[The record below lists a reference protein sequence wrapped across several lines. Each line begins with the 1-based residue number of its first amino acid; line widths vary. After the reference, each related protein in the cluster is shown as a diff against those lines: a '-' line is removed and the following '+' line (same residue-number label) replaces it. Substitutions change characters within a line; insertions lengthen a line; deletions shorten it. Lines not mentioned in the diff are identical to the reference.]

1 MRGWA
6 YLRSD
11 VALVGSAL
19 LGTDNGFA
27 LVNVSGAV
35 LEADFIPPAQV
46 VGSISGRVTQDGVGV
61 AEVTLSLAGTLQAT
75 TASDS
80 QGRYN
85 FGQLPAGEYTVTASR
100 VGALFVPGERT
111 VTLGLE
117 NVTDQDFQ
125 AGGVIPAEVPEVRI
139 ITPSAAFQGT
149 ELLNLTIQ
157 GANFNPASVVEFDGE
172 ALQTT
177 FVSAGELQ
185 AVLSADL
192 LGETGSADIR
202 VVTPPPGGG
211 SSSAAVFVVNLVP
224 DNPLIEGRVEVGAF
238 PAGVAIDPNRHIALV
253 SNEGADTV
261 SVIDLETLEVT
272 STIAVGRS
280 PDEGIAIDSGRDLA
294 LVANAGDNNVSVIDL
309 ETNTVTGTIDVGRF
323 PMGIAIDRGEAVAI
337 VVNGADDTVTFI
349 DVTNNQVLGTLGVG
363 SRPAGVAVHDGLDIA
378 VVTNRGSGTVS
389 LIDVRT
395 QTSVGTI
402 AVGDFPRGVAI
413 DEAND
418 LAVVVNS
425 NSDSVSL
432 IDLNDRE
439 LVGTVSV
446 GTAPTAVAIHEA
458 TGHGVV
464 TNSGVTRATTSL
476 GALTTA
482 SIVNINSA
490 DRLEDIPVGSAA
502 FGVAVDEDLQLAV
515 VANFGSNDVT
525 VIRIPNPIPRVSDVS
540 PKTFPAGGGEFTIT
554 VSGTGFLPTSVVTLN
569 GKSLPTTFVSSTRLR
584 AVVSAGIVED
594 LLNVSALSGMSAL
607 SLKDADPLVSAQHI
621 TAEFNVGVSNPGPGG
636 GPSPEPPN
644 SGSNDIEVENPEP
657 ILRTIS
663 PRQIDIGADEF
674 VLRLSGRNF
683 NRTSVVNFGSSR
695 HSGFDV
701 DETSIR
707 VRIPGSDLVIGET
720 AVSVTN
726 PEPGGGTS
734 RSLEFTV
741 TDPANPAPVIESV
754 DPRSVPAGSVALGL
768 SIEGSGFIPGVT
780 TVRLDGDRLEA
791 TVTETSIDAVVPADL
806 FAVPETL
813 SGLVLNPEPG
823 GGTATFSINVLNPE
837 PTIAGFSPET
847 AEAGISLELTVRGT
861 GFGPASEIT
870 LDATPIDTRY
880 VSDTELLGRVP
891 AGLLESGVERRIG
904 VHSPPPGGGSVSGG
918 VLAVVNPVPVIE
930 RVNPAEVHV
939 DDLPVRVTV
948 RGSGFLPNSRVELNQ
963 PVAVTDLEISGSETL
978 SFTVPADAGAG
989 VHTVTVINSEPG
1001 GGVSNGVM
1009 FTITG
1014 APPELTAVNPDSG
1027 IAGVATRIEVRGLNF
1042 EEGAA
1047 ILFDGRSIG
1056 TRFDSET
1063 SLSGTIL
1070 AELPG
1075 VFAVAVENPD
1085 GKTSNSRDF
1094 TVLVGPNPE
1103 PRISD
1108 LNPDPSDVQP
1118 GNRVTIRGSGFIE
1131 ESEVTIDGRRVAIE
1145 VLSDSRIRFT
1155 APNLSVGGHRL
1166 RVINPASEGG
1176 GGGRDSLSFDTVSH
1190 EVVADVSFKLVR
1202 DPTLIVE
1209 GEEAIIA
1216 LSLSEALDFDLEVTI
1231 TVADSSVAKIVDEG
1245 DEVTSST
1252 GTIHAGE
1259 VHGSGPIKG
1268 LAEGTTTV
1276 KVTADGFDTVTAT
1289 IRVMPAEGDGII
1301 DSVSPASIIIPVG
1314 GSSSFTV
1321 TRFEDTQGAPIAIGT
1336 STAPN
1341 DIAGVESGLTFG
1353 ANSLTVSGTVNG
1365 LAAGSN
1371 TLKVAGVDAPSLLSD
1386 HVINF
1391 IPPDVD
1397 LPPTVDLQTTGL
1409 EIEFEDDDDDYE
1421 VRALPFTFPFF
1432 GGEED
1437 SVFPSTN
1444 GYVTFGA
1451 GDDEYEWDDPEEFLS
1466 IPRAAP
1472 FATDLILVE
1481 DSSVFTNEITIAG
1494 GDAFVVTYEDMG
1506 IYDEPDLGGIHTFQ
1520 VVLFETG
1527 AIQFRYGD
1535 INNAPSETE
1544 EDVWVGV
1551 SPQPPKFDEPFSVWG
1566 DGTHL
1571 YVADSDNDAIRRVSL
1586 ETREVTTFAGGTN
1599 GDTDGIGTAAQFD
1612 EPRGITGDGNGNL
1625 YVADRANHTIRKIA
1639 IATGE
1644 VTTLAGDPS
1653 NQGDEDGIGSAA
1665 RFFRPRD
1672 LEIVGGDLYV
1682 TDRDNHTIRKIVIG
1696 TRDVTTFAGSAGDE
1710 GSDDGIGTAAQ
1721 FDRPRGIWSDGTFLY
1736 VTYDFNH
1743 TVRKIEI
1750 ATAEV
1755 TTFAGLADS
1764 AADDDGIGSAARF
1777 DRPDGIDG
1785 DGTYLYVTERDNA
1798 TVRRIEIATREVT
1811 TLAGGTFG
1819 FEDGVGTAAKFR
1831 TPSGVWLDGNELYIA
1846 DEENNLIRRLDLT
1859 SGVVDTFSGT
1869 LSFAGSGISPGLING
1884 VGALTDDSDETPLN
1898 SNYTLARG
1906 FIFDKFNP
1914 VSDKLISIPVTVTGT
1929 PTLTGAS
1936 PDTGGTSS
1944 SLTVTLTGTGF
1955 VPGGTTV
1962 SVLGSDVTV
1971 SSLSVSSTT
1980 SLTATFTVSSDP
1992 SPGAVNVTVTTGAG
2006 TSGTQAYTITVPSPT
2021 LSGVAPT
2028 SGLQGG
2034 ATNVTLTGTNFTPSS
2049 TVSAASNITV
2059 SNGVIV
2065 KSGV

>member
-1145 VLSDSRIRFT
+1145 VLSDSRIRY
-1155 APNLSVGGHRL
+1155 H
-1166 RVINPASEGG
+1166 
-1176 GGGRDSLSFDTVSH
+1176 
-1190 EVVADVSFKLVR
+1190 
-1202 DPTLIVE
+1202 
-1209 GEEAIIA
+1209 
-1216 LSLSEALDFDLEVTI
+1216 
-1231 TVADSSVAKIVDEG
+1231 
-1245 DEVTSST
+1245 
-1252 GTIHAGE
+1252 
-1259 VHGSGPIKG
+1259 
-1268 LAEGTTTV
+1268 
-1276 KVTADGFDTVTAT
+1276 
-1289 IRVMPAEGDGII
+1289 
-1301 DSVSPASIIIPVG
+1301 
-1314 GSSSFTV
+1314 
-1321 TRFEDTQGAPIAIGT
+1321 
-1336 STAPN
+1336 
-1341 DIAGVESGLTFG
+1341 ESGA
-1353 ANSLTVSGTVNG
+1353 AN
-1365 LAAGSN
+1365 
-1371 TLKVAGVDAPSLLSD
+1371 
-1386 HVINF
+1386 
-1391 IPPDVD
+1391 
-1397 LPPTVDLQTTGL
+1397 
-1409 EIEFEDDDDDYE
+1409 
-1421 VRALPFTFPFF
+1421 
-1432 GGEED
+1432 
-1437 SVFPSTN
+1437 
-1444 GYVTFGA
+1444 
-1451 GDDEYEWDDPEEFLS
+1451 
-1466 IPRAAP
+1466 
-1472 FATDLILVE
+1472 
-1481 DSSVFTNEITIAG
+1481 
-1494 GDAFVVTYEDMG
+1494 
-1506 IYDEPDLGGIHTFQ
+1506 
-1520 VVLFETG
+1520 
-1527 AIQFRYGD
+1527 
-1535 INNAPSETE
+1535 
-1544 EDVWVGV
+1544 
-1551 SPQPPKFDEPFSVWG
+1551 
-1566 DGTHL
+1566 
-1571 YVADSDNDAIRRVSL
+1571 
-1586 ETREVTTFAGGTN
+1586 
-1599 GDTDGIGTAAQFD
+1599 
-1612 EPRGITGDGNGNL
+1612 
-1625 YVADRANHTIRKIA
+1625 
-1639 IATGE
+1639 
-1644 VTTLAGDPS
+1644 
-1653 NQGDEDGIGSAA
+1653 
-1665 RFFRPRD
+1665 
-1672 LEIVGGDLYV
+1672 
-1682 TDRDNHTIRKIVIG
+1682 
-1696 TRDVTTFAGSAGDE
+1696 
-1710 GSDDGIGTAAQ
+1710 
-1721 FDRPRGIWSDGTFLY
+1721 
-1736 VTYDFNH
+1736 
-1743 TVRKIEI
+1743 
-1750 ATAEV
+1750 
-1755 TTFAGLADS
+1755 
-1764 AADDDGIGSAARF
+1764 
-1777 DRPDGIDG
+1777 
-1785 DGTYLYVTERDNA
+1785 
-1798 TVRRIEIATREVT
+1798 
-1811 TLAGGTFG
+1811 
-1819 FEDGVGTAAKFR
+1819 
-1831 TPSGVWLDGNELYIA
+1831 
-1846 DEENNLIRRLDLT
+1846 
-1859 SGVVDTFSGT
+1859 
-1869 LSFAGSGISPGLING
+1869 
-1884 VGALTDDSDETPLN
+1884 
-1898 SNYTLARG
+1898 
-1906 FIFDKFNP
+1906 
-1914 VSDKLISIPVTVTGT
+1914 
-1929 PTLTGAS
+1929 
-1936 PDTGGTSS
+1936 
-1944 SLTVTLTGTGF
+1944 
-1955 VPGGTTV
+1955 
-1962 SVLGSDVTV
+1962 
-1971 SSLSVSSTT
+1971 
-1980 SLTATFTVSSDP
+1980 
-1992 SPGAVNVTVTTGAG
+1992 
-2006 TSGTQAYTITVPSPT
+2006 
-2021 LSGVAPT
+2021 
-2028 SGLQGG
+2028 
-2034 ATNVTLTGTNFTPSS
+2034 
-2049 TVSAASNITV
+2049 
-2059 SNGVIV
+2059 
-2065 KSGV
+2065 